1 MIVLSHYQA
10 VLLLSAHTSQ
20 SPTTLVS
27 LDLNRSQT
35 RVELRQ
41 EGVAFPDSSV
51 VSWNDLS
58 QIAASK
64 NGCFAIDNGRPHKIQ
79 SFSEATDRVFS
90 LYPTTGAP
98 TMLLSGLPM
107 HRIKDTDPH
116 RDTLAKIRAAAI
128 HSGRVLDTATGLGY
142 TAIEAART
150 AEHVV
155 TIEIDSAAQ
164 EICHQNPWSQALFDN
179 PKITQII
186 GDSYDEV
193 EHFADREFARIVHDP
208 PAFSIDGDLYSEDLY
223 RQFARI
229 LKSGGR
235 LFHYIGDPES
245 KSGARITRGVI
256 ERLKRAGFH
265 DVNGRPDAFGVTAT
279 LD

>member
-10 VLLLSAHTSQ
+10 ALLLAAYRSHSTV
-20 SPTTLVS
+20 TTVS

-35 RVELRQ
+35 QVQLRPD
-41 EGVAFPDSSV
+41 GVTFPDSSL
-51 VSWNDLS
+51 VSWEDIHL
-58 QIAASK
+58 IAASQ
-64 NGCFAIDNGRPHKIQ
+64 NGCFAIDNGHPRKIQ
-79 SFSEATDRVFS
+79 SFSEATDRAFS
-90 LYPTTGAP
+90 LYPTAGAP

-116 RDTLAKIRAAAI
+116 RDSLAKIRAAAI
-128 HSGRVLDTATGLGY
+128 HGGRVLDTATGLGY
-142 TAIEAART
+142 TAIEAARL

-164 EICHQNPWSQALFDN
+164 DICHQNPWSQALFEN

-193 EHFADREFARIVHDP
+193 EHFAEFEFARIIHDP
-208 PAFSIDGDLYSEDLY
+208 PAFSIDGDLYSETLY

-256 ERLKRAGFH
+256 ERLKRAGFG
-265 DVNGRPDAFGVTAT
+265 DVTGRPDAFGVTAT
-279 LD
+279 LG